1 VWIAGNEIDV
11 IARRGGT
18 LVFCEVKSKG
28 GAGYGDPLEM
38 LTAEKTRRV
47 RRAAE
52 AWLAVHPECAGL
64 TVRFDVVF
72 ARGRRLGRLGAA
84 F

>member
-1 VWIAGNEIDV
+1 
-11 IARRGGT
+11 
-18 LVFCEVKSKG
+18 VKSKSG
-28 GAGYGDPLEM
+28 PGFGDPIEM
-38 LTAEKTRRV
+38 VTAEKTRRV

-64 TVRFDVVF
+64 VVRFDVLVE
-72 ARGRRLGRLGAA
+72 RSGRLKPIRAA